1 MIKIL
6 NVNKTLRDRKA
17 KGPITSS
24 QLFLGKSYSYHPQGL
39 LSEDIFGIYGSPERR
54 INISWINLNCR
65 IIHPVIFDILS
76 KRIERKIV
84 QVLSGEKSFRFDESG
99 ALIEDED
106 GEIVGITSFI
116 NNIDKWKMRKS
127 DDIDTDRNKIIR
139 VIEKFI
145 KSGEFFIDKLIVVPP
160 DYRPVQIKEETGE
173 VMSDELNNLYQKI
186 IMLSNQ
192 LTHVSGAL
200 FDILSYR
207 MQMNLRDLNELVRQ
221 RVSKKSGII
230 RRLMLGNRV
239 DFSARTVITPNPN
252 LELGTTGIPF
262 RIICQIFEPYIIY
275 GLTNSP
281 NSKNI
286 PGEFYEEV
294 KKFLGKETELEIV

>member
-1 MIKIL
+1 
-6 NVNKTLRDRKA
+6 
-17 KGPITSS
+17 
-24 QLFLGKSYSYHPQGL
+24 
-39 LSEDIFGIYGSPERR
+39 
-54 INISWINLNCR
+54 
-65 IIHPVIFDILS
+65 
-76 KRIERKIV
+76 
-84 QVLSGEKSFRFDESG
+84 
-99 ALIEDED
+99 
-106 GEIVGITSFI
+106 
-116 NNIDKWKMRKS
+116 
-127 DDIDTDRNKIIR
+127 
-139 VIEKFI
+139 
-145 KSGEFFIDKLIVVPP
+145 
-160 DYRPVQIKEETGE
+160 
-173 VMSDELNNLYQKI
+173 
-186 IMLSNQ
+186 
-192 LTHVSGAL
+192 
-200 FDILSYR
+200 
-207 MQMNLRDLNELVRQ
+207 MNLRDLNELVRQ